1 MTLSSRQWFAG
12 CPLPGRQSHLV
23 FIEEI
28 VEEVPVALSTHY
40 SSSGLDVWFKEDIQ
54 NALKAVDSANAEL
67 FKVINTPEMRLYRQG
82 YEAAIRAVAEAF
94 GIRHE
99 SPACRHE
106 ETPIIIDV
114 TPP

>member
-1 MTLSSRQWFAG
+1 VPCAG
-12 CPLPGRQSHLV
+12 TTKSFSFHWGD
-23 FIEEI
+23 F
-28 VEEVPVALSTHY
+28 EEVPVALSTQY

-106 ETPIIIDV
+106 EAPLIIDV
-114 TPP
+114 TPR